1 MSDQVFQVR
10 WRGKVSGPF
19 PLVALQEMLARGEL
33 SLLHEAL
40 VEKEWVPLERL
51 LEAKASGNDSSET
64 IPTAPVP
71 IIPLP
76 TQSGPPPMPPDKLYH
91 IARHGRAQGPY
102 PKSALKQL
110 VSAGILDADDPAWTE
125 GMPSWKPLKEIVELG
140 AFSPAA
146 LPPTANPISV
156 PKSVSGGHGGSP
168 NQLAAGMAAFAWYHS
183 HEVRKELREMNDN
196 LRELKDD
203 SGAGDASEGGSLDF
217 SDM

>member
-19 PLVALQEMLARGEL
+19 PLVALQEMLARGDL
-33 SLLHEAL
+33 SLLHEVL
-40 VEKEWVPLERL
+40 VERKWVPLEQL
-51 LEAKASGNDSSET
+51 LATGDPGDASSET
-64 IPTAPVP
+64 VPTAPVP
-71 IIPLP
+71 KAIPP
-76 TQSGPPPMPPDKLYH
+76 KPVPPPMPLDALYH
-91 IARHGRAQGPY
+91 VARHGRAQGPY

-110 VSAGILDADDPAWTE
+110 VSAGILNADDPAWTE

-140 AFSPAA
+140 AFSPAV

-156 PKSVSGGHGGSP
+156 PKSPSGHGGSP

-183 HEVRKELREMNDN
+183 HEVRKELHEINEN
-196 LRELKDD
+196 LKELQDD
-203 SGAGDASEGGSLDF
+203 SGDVDVSDGGSWDF

>member
-19 PLVALQEMLARGEL
+19 PLVALQEMLARGDL
-33 SLLHEAL
+33 SLLHEVL
-40 VEKEWVPLERL
+40 VERKWVPLEQL
-51 LEAKASGNDSSET
+51 LATGDSGDASSET
-64 IPTAPVP
+64 VPTT
-71 IIPLP
+71 PLP
-76 TQSGPPPMPPDKLYH
+76 KAIPPKPVPPPMLLDALYH
-91 IARHGRAQGPY
+91 VARHGRAEGPY
-102 PKSALKQL
+102 PKGALKQL
-110 VSAGILDADDPAWTE
+110 VSAGILDADDPAWTD

-156 PKSVSGGHGGSP
+156 PKSVSGAHGRPST
-168 NQLAAGMAAFAWYHS
+168 QLATGMAAFAWYHS

-196 LRELKDD
+196 LRELQDD
-203 SGAGDASEGGSLDF
+203 SGAGDASDGGSWDF